1 MNALLD
7 LVNELERDIFL
18 ELEKASS
25 SAEVENLR
33 IAYLGRKGKLTRI
46 LRELSHLSLDER
58 RIVGSRANAVKKRIE
73 EEIAKKLLELKKT
86 STTSLR
92 LEYKIAQ
99 VLDTSLPGKR
109 IPTGKI
115 HPLTKTVHEV
125 ANIFIRL
132 GYSVVEGPEAE
143 LDYYNFTALNQ
154 PPYHPARSS
163 HDTFYLTEET
173 IFDVEISEEDFREK
187 TRKIS
192 LLRTHTSPVQIRV
205 MEKQKPPVY
214 IIAPG
219 RCYRKDVPDA
229 SHSPVFHQIE
239 GLAVDE
245 GITFTDLKGTLEI
258 FAREFFGSE
267 TRVRFRASYFPFT
280 EPSAEVDVSCVI
292 CKGSGCRLCKGSG
305 WLEILGAGMVNPAVF
320 EEVNYD
326 SEKYTGFAFGMGVER
341 LTMLKYRIPDM
352 RFFFENDFRFLSQF

>member
-1 MNALLD
+1 MSLIDLLD
-7 LVNELERDIFL
+7 ELENKAFL
-18 ELEKASS
+18 ELEKLSS
-25 SAEVENLR
+25 TKEVEDFR
-33 IAYLGRKGKLTRI
+33 IAYLGRKGKVTQI
-46 LRELSHLSLDER
+46 LRELPRLSLEER
-58 RIVGSRANAVKKRIE
+58 RSVGSKANALKEKLEEAISKKITALKQE
-73 EEIAKKLLELKKT
+73 ESIRLSAKEFIDI
-86 STTSLR
+86 SL
-92 LEYKIAQ
+92 
-99 VLDTSLPGKR
+99 SGKR
-109 IPTGKI
+109 IPSGKI
-115 HPLTKTVHEV
+115 HPLTRTIYEV
-125 ANIFIRL
+125 ADIFTRL

-173 IFDVEISEEDFREK
+173 IFDVEISEEDFKEK
-187 TRKIS
+187 TRRIS

-205 MEKQKPPVY
+205 MEKQEPPVY

-245 GITFTDLKGTLEI
+245 GITFADLKGTLEI
-258 FAREFFGSE
+258 FAREFFGPK

-292 CKGSGCRLCKGSG
+292 CNGSGCRLCKGSG

-320 EEVNYD
+320 EEVGYD
-326 SEKYTGFAFGMGVER
+326 PEKYTGFAFGMGVER
-341 LTMLKYRIPDM
+341 LTMLKYGIPDM
-352 RFFFENDFRFLSQF
+352 RLFFANDFRFLNQF